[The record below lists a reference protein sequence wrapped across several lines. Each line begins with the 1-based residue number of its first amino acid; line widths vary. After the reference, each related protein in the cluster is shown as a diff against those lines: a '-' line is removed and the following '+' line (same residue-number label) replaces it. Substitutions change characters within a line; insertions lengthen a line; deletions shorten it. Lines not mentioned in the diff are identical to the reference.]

1 MLQIFIQPN
10 RAGAVAFI
18 LKYYCKTERRN
29 DDAHW
34 FVAGIKKNKYWYRLL
49 YQAVAA
55 LTSNIIEVW
64 VLPGLPGY
72 RLCN

>member
-1 MLQIFIQPN
+1 MLQIFIQPK

-34 FVAGIKKNKYWYRLL
+34 IVAGIKKNKFWYRLL

-55 LTSNIIEVW
+55 LTSNVIEMQ
-64 VLPGLPGY
+64 VLPGLPGN
-72 RLCN
+72 RLRN